1 MIEISKFAVKK
12 LYDFYSDIQKYLY
25 LDNLSSQIINIVK
38 KIFFDYKVLLIYFL
52 SNNTELLKPNYTRYG
67 RLLYYTIGKLLNKLL
82 MIDKNLEK

>member
-12 LYDFYSDIQKYLY
+12 LYDFYSDIQKYSY

-52 SNNTELLKPNYTRYG
+52 SKTTELLKPNYTRYG
-67 RLLYYTIGKLLNKLL
+67 RLLYYTIGKLLINC
-82 MIDKNLEK
+82 

>member
-52 SNNTELLKPNYTRYG
+52 SNTTELLKPNCTRYG
-67 RLLYYTIGKLLNKLL
+67 RLLYYTIGKLLDKLL
-82 MIDKNLEK
+82 MADKNLEK

>member
-52 SNNTELLKPNYTRYG
+52 SSTTELLKPNCTRYG
-67 RLLYYTIGKLLNKLL
+67 RLLYYVICKLLDKLL
-82 MIDKNLEK
+82 MTDKNLEK

>member
-52 SNNTELLKPNYTRYG
+52 SNTTELLKPNYTRYEG
-67 RLLYYTIGKLLNKLL
+67 LLYYTIGKLLNKLL
-82 MIDKNLEK
+82 ITDKNLEK